1 MFKPEPRCRFGLCRT
16 GSTRRGAVTLEFIV
30 ALPVLLI
37 VLLAVV
43 EFGMFFSSMQQV
55 DLACRVGAEAASQST
70 FLPYGLATVPPDV
83 TDPISQQLGSSGI
96 SPCKIILEHNVL
108 PTPQTLTTTYVP
120 ECACDPPA
128 TPLPAGL
135 ARSVRVTVC
144 VPMSS
149 LAPNCLALFGF
160 DLTGRCAQCSTTL
173 RYELSTP

>member
-1 MFKPEPRCRFGLCRT
+1 MPKHL
-16 GSTRRGAVTLEFIV
+16 TRRKFGSRPVFFARRGSVTLEFIV

-37 VLLAVV
+37 VLVAVV
-43 EFGMFFSSMQQV
+43 EFGMLFTNLQQV
-55 DLACRVGAEAASQST
+55 GLACRVGAEAASQST

-83 TDPISQQLGSSGI
+83 TDPINQQLASSGI

-108 PTPQTLTTTYVP
+108 PTPETLTTTYGAG
-120 ECACDPPA
+120 CTCDPPA
-128 TPLPAGL
+128 ASLPGIP

-144 VPMSS
+144 VPMTS

-160 DLTGRCAQCSTTL
+160 DLGGRCAQCSTTF

>member
-1 MFKPEPRCRFGLCRT
+1 MFKPMPRRRFGPGRA
-16 GSTRRGAVTLEFIV
+16 GSSRRGAVTLEFIV

-43 EFGMFFSSMQQV
+43 EFGMFFSSLQQV

-70 FLPYGLATVPPDV
+70 FLPYGSPTVPPDV
-83 TDPISQQLGSSGI
+83 ADPINQQLGSSGI
-96 SPCKIILEHNVL
+96 TPCKIILEHNV
-108 PTPQTLTTTYVP
+108 TSPQTLTTLYGAG
-120 ECACDPPA
+120 CACDPPTA
-128 TPLPAGL
+128 LLPAL
-135 ARSVRVTVC
+135 AARSVRVTVC

-160 DLTGRCAQCSTTL
+160 DLTGRCAKCSTTF